1 MSSKQKNFMLLV
13 REKAAKWPT
22 ERGFTEENWMKA
34 WKNSSNNK
42 DTDRNI
48 FEAGF
53 VFNAILCELRN
64 EIEEL
69 YAHSPNVSSTDLLKA
84 YCGIA
89 NRDRAVIQK
98 HPIQQG
104 LDITALRT
112 SNNIAGNELSL
123 QEVADGC
130 VDAIENA
137 VRSTINRPHPCSA
150 EHKNID
156 PFLFMLKE
164 SAISQLYG
172 IYEDYWQALV
182 WGEYKISKIKDSDDF
197 YLIQQ
202 IASNFNISYEAS
214 QLRRNKLQAQTV
226 PFVSD
231 KSILR
236 LMGKKAC
243 LVWVRI
249 GKKKRLAVKA
259 IEETSELY
267 QVLNASFIHQTMAL
281 FDDFPEDFL
290 RTDRK
295 NLGYSIVEI
304 IEVFRLLVVL
314 SQISQDNF
322 PQDDSL
328 FSFSKALRFCPT
340 INRNELIRAICQATN
355 FEFEKCSKIIDFLT
369 FKGERNKDLWC
380 HPIIKLGKSEVTY
393 LVAALVSPALQRV
406 VEHWIAQT
414 AINLADKGEE
424 FERNVIKNINS
435 RLRENP
441 AFRGCNEAVSR
452 QIKLAQRGEEE
463 IDLLLTFGDV
473 VIVGELKSIFVTDSE
488 ISLYRT
494 REIIDHAAQQATRKA
509 KFVNDN
515 ISDVFKTLQWN
526 FVEQRNYRILPLVV
540 VSSGICVGYASN
552 SVPVCDMR
560 IISKYFSDHIVPLI
574 SIDKDEHI
582 AWFELYTDIGSAA
595 EKINTYLRSP
605 PQLTLSRDDFE
616 HLTCPIPVVSENS
629 PKIAFSR
636 LVKKKTD
643 LNDLLSR
650 SYPFPLRLSDDFH
663 KAIADFNAIL

>member
-13 REKAAKWPT
+13 RDKAAKWPT
-22 ERGFTEENWMKA
+22 ERGFTEESWTKA
-34 WKNSSNNK
+34 WQNSSNNE
-42 DTDRNI
+42 DADRNI
-48 FEAGF
+48 FDAGF
-53 VFNAILCELRN
+53 VFNTILSELRN

-69 YAHSPNVSSTDLLKA
+69 YTHSPNVSSIDLLKA

-89 NRDRAVIQK
+89 NRDRAVIQN
-98 HPIQQG
+98 HPIQKG

-112 SNNIAGNELSL
+112 SNNVAGNELSL

-137 VRSTINRPHPCSA
+137 VRSKIIKPHSCSTA
-150 EHKNID
+150 HKNID
-156 PFLFMLKE
+156 PFIFILKE
-164 SAISQLYG
+164 SSISQLYG
-172 IYEDYWQALV
+172 IYEDYWRALV
-182 WGEYKISKIKDSDDF
+182 WGDYKISKINDNDDY

-202 IASNFNISYEAS
+202 IASSFNISYEAS
-214 QLRRNKLQAQTV
+214 QLRRSKLQAQTV

-231 KSILR
+231 KSHLR
-236 LMGKKAC
+236 LMGEKPC
-243 LVWVRI
+243 IVWVRI

-259 IEETSELY
+259 AKEMSELY
-267 QVLNASFIHQTMAL
+267 QVLNASFMYQTMAL
-281 FDDFPEDFL
+281 FGDFPEDFL
-290 RTDRK
+290 RTDRRG
-295 NLGYSIVEI
+295 LGYSTVEI

-340 INRNELIRAICQATN
+340 VNRSELIRAICQATD
-355 FEFEKCSKIIDFLT
+355 FEFEKSSKIIDFLT

-380 HPIIKLGKSEVTY
+380 HPIINIGKSEVTY

-414 AINLADKGEE
+414 AIKLADKGGE
-424 FERNVIKNINS
+424 FERNVITNINS

-441 AFRGCNEAVSR
+441 IFRSCDEAVSR
-452 QIKLAQRGEEE
+452 RIKLAQRGEEE

-494 REIIDHAAQQATRKA
+494 RETIDHAAQQATRKA

-515 ISDVFKTLQWN
+515 ISAVFNTLQWN

-540 VSSGICVGYASN
+540 VSSGICVGYASHN
-552 SVPVCDMR
+552 VPVCDLR
-560 IISKYFSDHIVPLI
+560 IVSKYFSDHIVPLI

-582 AWFELYTDIGSAA
+582 AWFELYSDIRSAA
-595 EKINTYLRSP
+595 ENIHTYLRSP
-605 PQLTLSRDDFE
+605 PQVTLSRDDFE

-663 KAIADFNAIL
+663 EAIADFNAIL